1 MLDLMV
7 GGSILLQ
14 VWLRQLCSYVS
25 GTVTLFEWIAP
36 GCFSVKCQTWKTKTK
51 QLTDNQWKP
60 QGAAAATWEAVAV
73 VARSPNQKVLMT
85 WEQTNWK
92 EMKKSIKLRFF
103 WWHMWHQFMMC
114 SGLWKKNTLPI
125 MLDRHA
131 TLLQSTAWLSSS
143 PPSIWT
149 ITSLDIS
156 FCLHLSG
163 TLLLAAGTFTKLD
176 H

>member
-7 GGSILLQ
+7 GGLILLQ

-60 QGAAAATWEAVAV
+60 QGAAAAMWEAVAV

-92 EMKKSIKLRFF
+92 EMKKSIKLR
-103 WWHMWHQFMMC
+103 WQHDGTCGTSSWCAQDSERRTHCPSCSTGMQLCCSPLPDCHLLHHQFE
-114 SGLWKKNTLPI
+114 
-125 MLDRHA
+125 
-131 TLLQSTAWLSSS
+131 LSQ
-143 PPSIWT
+143 
-149 ITSLDIS
+149 
-156 FCLHLSG
+156 
-163 TLLLAAGTFTKLD
+163 A
-176 H
+176 